1 MKYFYFVG
9 DTTKSG
15 LRTEPDAN
23 SIGGKIM
30 KRIFVLLVVIFAVAS
45 ISQAVT
51 VVFNDPNLKAAV
63 EAKLGI
69 TDPNATEMLKLTSF
83 DANSKGI
90 FDLNGL
96 EYATNLIYLYLYH
109 NNISDMNVVAHLNKL
124 RKLDLRYN
132 HISNYK
138 AVSGLNAITYLNLG
152 YNESNDMTAFG
163 GLTTLTYL
171 GFGGNGVEDINR
183 SIISGLVNLG
193 TLYLSDNFLT
203 GSDLCNLVDAN
214 DTLTD
219 LYLANNDIEDTN
231 ALAGFPNLKYLD
243 LQYNDISDI
252 NPLAGL
258 TSLTDLYLSV
268 NNITS
273 DDAFD
278 LYVLWYLTNLVD
290 LRLAS
295 NNISDITVL
304 AYLPQIQQLR
314 LRNNQIQDIF
324 PLTYLY
330 DLTRLDL
337 TNNPLSFESWCIYL
351 KQIIN
356 NKPSA
361 NITSNPLINDRFT
374 DMNDMRIFAGE
385 WLRQDCSNF
394 DCSGADFGESGKVDF
409 LDFAIFANW
418 WMYQP

>member
-1 MKYFYFVG
+1 
-9 DTTKSG
+9 
-15 LRTEPDAN
+15 
-23 SIGGKIM
+23 M
-30 KRIFVLLVVIFAVAS
+30 KRIFAFLLVLVVAG
-45 ISQAVT
+45 ISQAAT

-69 TDPNATEMLKLTSF
+69 TDPDTTEMLELTSF
-83 DANSKGI
+83 DANSQGI
-90 FDLNGL
+90 FDLKGL
-96 EYATNLIYLYLYH
+96 EYATNLIYLTLYH

-138 AVSGLNAITYLNLG
+138 TVSGLNAITYLNLG

-183 SIISGLVNLG
+183 SIISGLVDLG
-193 TLYLSDNFLT
+193 TLYLSDSFLT
-203 GSDLCNLVDAN
+203 GSDLYNLADAN

-231 ALAGFPNLKYLD
+231 ALAGFPNLRYLD

-258 TSLTDLYLSV
+258 TSLTNLYLSV

-324 PLTYLY
+324 ALTYFY

-337 TNNPLSFESWCIYL
+337 TNNPMSFESWCIYL
-351 KQIIN
+351 KQIISN
-356 NKPSA
+356 NPGANVTPAPSGDDVNTSSTNWGDLQIFSTQWLNGVC
-361 NITSNPLINDRFT
+361 NINNAYCHCADLNDSGGVNF
-374 DMNDMRIFAGE
+374 DDYVIFAD
-385 WLRQDCSNF
+385 L
-394 DCSGADFGESGKVDF
+394 
-409 LDFAIFANW
+409 
-418 WMYQP
+418 WMNQP